1 MPKPAWVNL
10 RERLVALRFLSFLEM
25 TTWASSSS
33 SEVVVVS
40 SALTEF
46 VDAADSS

>member
-33 SEVVVVS
+33 SEVVVS